1 MLRKT
6 LFLHFVIV
14 SLPDVVGSSLAVVYA
29 NMLPSWCVFRL
40 PDGHACST
48 PQLPGHDGSSA
59 DSEPI
64 AGGLSGRNGQSDS
77 EHDGAVS
84 HNASV
89 SGIRVLHFA
98 RLLMFFSDFDEVT
111 CVFVRCLCSRVL
123 RAFLRQPINNRSSVR
138 DRPIRRQRPP
148 PACRCIT
155 AWCHR
160 RNTLASGNTCI

>member
-84 HNASV
+84 HYASV

-98 RLLMFFSDFDEVT
+98 RILMFLHFSMILMRWRV
-111 CVFVRCLCSRVL
+111 CLSGVCAAGFSKCSSGSLSATDLLSGPDQSDASALHQHAGVL
-123 RAFLRQPINNRSSVR
+123 QHDAA
-138 DRPIRRQRPP
+138 D
-148 PACRCIT
+148 A
-155 AWCHR
+155 
-160 RNTLASGNTCI
+160 TL